1 VTDYC
6 GASWRKSTY
15 SMGSGNCVEFSQ
27 LASGEVA
34 LRDTKDQAGPAISFS
49 PSAWGAF
56 VSGLKAAEFD
66 LRP

>member
-1 VTDYC
+1 MTDYT
-6 GASWRKSTY
+6 GAQWRKSTY
-15 SMGSGNCVEFSQ
+15 SMGTGNCVEFSR
-27 LASGEVA
+27 LSSGEVA

-56 VSGLKAAEFD
+56 VGELKAAEFD